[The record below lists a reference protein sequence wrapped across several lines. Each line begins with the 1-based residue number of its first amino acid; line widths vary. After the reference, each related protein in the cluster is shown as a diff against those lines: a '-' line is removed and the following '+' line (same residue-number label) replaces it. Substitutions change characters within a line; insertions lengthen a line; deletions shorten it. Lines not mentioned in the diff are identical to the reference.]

1 MSTRTAV
8 VSLMVLSAGAA
19 LAAPLVTAWHPRTLL
34 PIVGAATLVLA
45 WSFRTPRAV
54 NLFEPITFLSWTH
67 YAPAYVVGTFLLAI
81 GAVAYP
87 YSGLVADP
95 VASCTLAML
104 YTFIG
109 YLALRVGAGWEGTHA
124 VGRRL
129 AARLPAPPA
138 AGPPMSGILVL
149 IGLGMTA
156 NYGAFRAGVIGFAVP
171 GVAGPFDAAVSYAGA
186 LLSLGHFLF
195 WHRWFDPAQP
205 RLPRTFLIVPAVLV
219 LYSMTLSGNRGALL
233 AAYLVAALAFR
244 FTRGRLTLRQ
254 NVVVVILA
262 VVALAVG
269 MVYGSLF
276 RVLKGGETTAPAVTE
291 DTSAPAVIEDT
302 TAQPPADQTSRRALT
317 PPLGRAAPRT
327 TAADVSPAAPA
338 APQRPRVGITRAE
351 PPAAAKQ
358 SMGRQVS
365 VAAETVGVLL
375 TDPGTARFGTIL
387 AGAGQRLNLVSD
399 VSVTVARYPAL
410 RPLEAEYGVSDL
422 WTTTW
427 TGFVPRALWP
437 DKPRVSD
444 ARAYAALYFG
454 WDGNSFASTPPT
466 DLLRNAGPLAIAPGM
481 ALLGLVLGVL
491 RVALTASSG
500 AVSAERAAL
509 FSILLVSIN
518 LEGMYG
524 LLLPGAVRVGAVALA
539 GLVLL
544 RVWPGR
550 NGAGASVR
558 LAVTALRQND
568 RP

>member
-1 MSTRTAV
+1 MTVSTRTAV
-8 VSLMVLSAGAA
+8 VSLVVLSAGAA
-19 LAAPLVTAWHPRTLL
+19 LAAPLVAAWHPRTLL
-34 PIVGAATLVLA
+34 PIVGAAALVLA
-45 WSFRTPRAV
+45 WSFRAPRAV
-54 NLFEPITFLSWTH
+54 DLFEPVTFLTWTH

-87 YSGLVADP
+87 YGGLVADP

-109 YLALRVGAGWEGTHA
+109 YLALRVGAGWEGAHA
-124 VGRRL
+124 VGHRL

-138 AGPPMSGILVL
+138 AGPPMSGILAL
-149 IGLGMTA
+149 IGLGMAA

-262 VVALAVG
+262 FVALAVG

-276 RVLKGGETTAPAVTE
+276 RVLKGGETTAPAV
-291 DTSAPAVIEDT
+291 IEDT
-302 TAQPPADQTSRRALT
+302 TAPPSDPSSRRALT
-317 PPLGRAAPRT
+317 PPLGRTAPRT
-327 TAADVSPAAPA
+327 TAPDASPARPA
-338 APQRPRVGITRAE
+338 APQRPRVGVTRAE
-351 PPAAAKQ
+351 PPPAARQ
-358 SMGRQVS
+358 SLGRQVS

-375 TDPGTARFGTIL
+375 TDPRTARFGTIL

-410 RPLEAEYGVSDL
+410 RPLEAEYGISDL

-437 DKPRVSD
+437 GKPRVSD

-454 WDGNSFASTPPT
+454 WDGNSFASTPPI

-491 RVALTASSG
+491 GVALTAPSG
-500 AVSAERAAL
+500 TVSAERVAL
-509 FSILLVSIN
+509 FSILLVSTN

-524 LLLPGAVRVGAVALA
+524 LLLPGAVRVGAVVLA
-539 GLVLL
+539 GLLLL

-550 NGAGASVR
+550 TRAGVSVR
-558 LAVTALRQND
+558 ALAATALRQND